1 MITENNVVPLFG
13 IPLCQT
19 QLKEYKESEDFIK
32 NKINYIE
39 RSHKVCY
46 ISEDDYLLDK
56 ENLFLIN
63 VMYIELFYCPLVYLL
78 LIQILQLV

>member
-1 MITENNVVPLFG
+1 MITEKNVVPLFG

-19 QLKEYKESEDFIK
+19 QLQPYDESADFIM
-32 NKINYIE
+32 NKVNYVE

-56 ENLFLIN
+56 ENLLPLKTEIMQKVSEFLHG
-63 VMYIELFYCPLVYLL
+63 LS
-78 LIQILQLV
+78 LIHI